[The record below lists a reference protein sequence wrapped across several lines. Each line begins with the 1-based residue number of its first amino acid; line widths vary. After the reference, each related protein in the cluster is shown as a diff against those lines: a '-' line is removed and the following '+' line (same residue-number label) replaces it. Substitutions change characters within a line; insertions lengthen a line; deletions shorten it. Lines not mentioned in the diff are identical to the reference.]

1 MASTINKTRL
11 IEWLRDPV
19 NKTFW
24 NEDLVSVM
32 PSKYGGLGVF
42 AKQDIDGGEEENDN
56 VLLRIHKSCILSAK
70 TSCISN
76 LLCDANLSGMTALV
90 IAFLY
95 EKSQGEK
102 SPWYDYINSIN
113 YYTDDEKNQYLVA
126 PCLWK
131 DDEKSLLIGT
141 EAEILGITDPEE
153 VERNFAIS
161 IQFAKDIKDILPIPF
176 ELSLEK
182 GDDDENKNKF
192 HLFTAITF
200 AIVSR
205 AFSVDRYHEIA
216 LVPAADLFNHDSYGK
231 ENVHFE
237 TVGDVC
243 KYCGKYK
250 DCDHVD
256 SDDEVYDE
264 DDDEDDDEDGEDGE
278 QEEEKEGP
286 KTKKAKIDTRE
297 SAEGE
302 TDEVDSEGNDDDEDE
317 DLDSEEGLMRFVQK
331 LDDESEQK
339 SEDEIDSE
347 DELPDDI
354 DPHTLALIEEAE
366 NVDPDDCC
374 YIVLVKPVKKGEE
387 VFNTYGELSNAF
399 LLAKY
404 GFVADGNIYDSVCL
418 GREILNDSKKFDT
431 ELHLDWWVSGGGYD
445 LISSYFQKED
455 GCCGDGG
462 CGDDHCRDAACGDA
476 DCGDSACDHD
486 DDGEEG
492 HHSHGDHKHKHSHSH
507 ANSSGI
513 EEDGHSEDGEDNDE
527 HEGDEHDEES
537 DEEEDEEDD
546 EEEEDS
552 WLLESKI
559 SFPSTVAPCLVA
571 ISILFTMEKLDI
583 VEMSQKDPDEIVQIL
598 STPTE
603 ASKQKLQNWIEERL
617 KKYNDG
623 GMTSK
628 EYEAA
633 IKDMKFSN
641 RLNASILIKCEKQI
655 LEKALQDL

>member
-1 MASTINKTRL
+1 MASTINKTPL

-32 PSKYGGLGVF
+32 PSKFGGLGVF
-42 AKQDIDGGEEENDN
+42 AKKYIDGGEEENDN
-56 VLLRIHKSCILSAK
+56 VLLRIHKSCILSPK

-76 LLCDANLSGMTALV
+76 LLYDANLSGMTALV

-113 YYTDDEKNQYLVA
+113 YYTDDEKKQYLVA
-126 PCLWK
+126 PCLWE
-131 DDEKSLLIGT
+131 DNEKSLLIGT

-161 IQFAKDIKDILPIPF
+161 IQFAKDVKDILPIPF

-182 GDDDENKNKF
+182 GDNDENKNKF

-216 LVPAADLFNHDSYGK
+216 LVPAADLFNHDSYGR

-243 KYCGKYK
+243 KYCGKYR

-256 SDDEVYDE
+256 SDNESIAAAEDDDDDDEEDEEGEGEDEDEEEEDE
-264 DDDEDDDEDGEDGE
+264 DD
-278 QEEEKEGP
+278 EKEGP
-286 KTKKAKIDTRE
+286 KVKKAKIDTIE
-297 SAEGE
+297 SAEDN
-302 TDEVDSEGNDDDEDE
+302 TDEEGSEGDDEDE
-317 DLDSEEGLMRFVQK
+317 DEDVDTEEGLMRFVQK
-331 LDDESEQK
+331 LDEEIEQK
-339 SEDEIDSE
+339 SDDEIDSE

-387 VFNTYGELSNAF
+387 IFNAYGELSNSY

-418 GREILNDSKKFDT
+418 GREILNDSKKFDSD
-431 ELHLDWWVSGGGYD
+431 LHLDWWVTGGGYD
-445 LISSYFQKED
+445 LISSYFQEEED
-455 GCCGDGG
+455 GCCADAG
-462 CGDDHCRDAACGDA
+462 CADANCADAGCADANCG
-476 DCGDSACDHD
+476 HE
-486 DDGEEG
+486 DGEES
-492 HHSHGDHKHKHSHSH
+492 HHSGDHHKHKHSHSH
-507 ANSSGI
+507 TNNSDI
-513 EEDGHSEDGEDNDE
+513 EEDQHSEDGEDHDE
-527 HEGDEHDEES
+527 HEDEEM
-537 DEEEDEEDD
+537 D

-559 SFPSTVAPCLVA
+559 SFPCTVAPCLVA

-583 VEMSQKDPDEIVQIL
+583 VEMSQKDPDEIAQIL

-603 ASKQKLQNWIEERL
+603 ASKQKLQSWIEERL

-623 GMTSK
+623 GMTSE
-628 EYEAA
+628 EYEAV

-641 RLNASILIKCEKQI
+641 RLNASTLIKCEKQI